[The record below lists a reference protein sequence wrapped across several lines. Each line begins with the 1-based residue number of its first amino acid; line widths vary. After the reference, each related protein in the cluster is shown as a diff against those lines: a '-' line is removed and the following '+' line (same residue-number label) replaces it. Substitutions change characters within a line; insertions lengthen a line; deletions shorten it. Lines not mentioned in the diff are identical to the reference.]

1 MKRPARG
8 IVGRRLAGFAAAAA
22 ICSTIGVGL
31 AVGPTSVRGATP
43 DLTLVADARYEVLP
57 AEGRVAVTVD
67 IVATNH
73 LVDTAANLFFFE
85 QGYLAVQPGASDFRL
100 SSPGAR
106 PVASVAAT
114 EPTHTLLLLRFGRR
128 LAAGASVGLRLEFDL
143 VDAGTPPDR
152 DVRVSETLVT
162 FSAWAFASDSTPGSS
177 VTVGLPAG
185 YVVTFPRGVLA
196 GPVPDADGRETWAS
210 GPLEEATT
218 FEAAIR
224 ATRPAEYVD
233 SNRSTSVDGATARV
247 RFRAWRDDPGW
258 LRETSRL
265 VLEGVPA
272 LAGAIGRPWPL
283 AETLL
288 VEEGLVAEASDSA
301 GLFDPRAPRIE
312 IAYYA
317 GPEVV
322 LHELAHAW
330 FNGSRLQ
337 DRWSNEAFASLY
349 AELAAA
355 SIGEPIASPELT
367 DDLRAARLPLNA
379 WGPAGATD
387 AATDGYGYAAS
398 LRLARA
404 ILARAG
410 PAGLTA
416 VWAAIDEGRAAY
428 PAVVAGSAGHGA
440 AAGPADWRSLL
451 DFFEEH
457 TSASYADL
465 WLAYVVRPEDV
476 GLIHDRAD
484 ARAAYTALV
493 ADAAD
498 WSIPTTIRD
507 ALRAWRFDL
516 AAATIASARATLA
529 ERDRLRAE
537 AAAAGVTLPA
547 TLSVRF
553 ERGQLD
559 GATAEL
565 AAARLAL
572 AEIVIATARQPVSAD
587 AVELLGLLGSDP
599 GGGLAMARSAL
610 AEGDLATAF
619 DLAVEAEAAW
629 RSAAALGRGR
639 IAGALIGLL
648 AAILLV
654 RLISSRVWAR
664 QVGWS

>member
-1 MKRPARG
+1 VKRPGRWM
-8 IVGRRLAGFAAAAA
+8 VGRSLAHVVAAAAFCA
-22 ICSTIGVGL
+22 TIGIGQ
-31 AVGPTSVRGATP
+31 AGDPTAVRGATP

-73 LVDTAANLFFFE
+73 LVDTEANLYFFE
-85 QGYLAVQPGASDFRL
+85 QAYLAVQPGASDFRL
-100 SSPGAR
+100 SSPDAR
-106 PVASVAAT
+106 PVVSVAAT

-128 LAAGASVGLRLEFDL
+128 LAAGASASLRLEFDL

-152 DVRVSETLVT
+152 DVRVSDTLVT

-177 VTVGLPAG
+177 VTVGLPPG
-185 YVVTFPRGVLA
+185 YDVTFLRGTLA
-196 GPVPDADGRETWAS
+196 GPVPDVVGRNTWAS
-210 GPLEEATT
+210 GPLDEPTT
-218 FEAAIR
+218 FETAIR
-224 ATRPAEYVD
+224 ATRAAEYID
-233 SNRSTSVDGATARV
+233 SNRSTAVDGATARI

-258 LRETSRL
+258 LGETSRL
-265 VLEGVPA
+265 VLDGVPA
-272 LAGAIGRPWPL
+272 LARAIGRPWPL
-283 AETLL
+283 TETLL

-322 LHELAHAW
+322 LHEVAHAW
-330 FNGSRLQ
+330 FNGSRLE

-367 DDLRAARLPLNA
+367 DELRPARVPLNA
-379 WGPAGATD
+379 WGPAGSTAT
-387 AATDGYGYAAS
+387 ATDGYGYAAS
-398 LRLARA
+398 LKLARA

-416 VWAAIDEGRAAY
+416 VWTAIDEGHAAY
-428 PAVVAGSAGHGA
+428 LASEAEA
-440 AAGPADWRSLL
+440 AAGPADWRRLL
-451 DFFEEH
+451 DLLEEH

-465 WLAYVVRPEDV
+465 WLTYVVRPDDV
-476 GLIHDRAD
+476 GLIHDRAR

-493 ADAAD
+493 AEAAD
-498 WSIPTTIRD
+498 WPIPTTISD

-516 AAATIASARATLA
+516 ADAAIASARATLA
-529 ERDRLRAE
+529 DRDRLRTE
-537 AAAAGVTLPA
+537 AIAASVALPA
-547 TLSVRF
+547 TLSARF

-559 GATAEL
+559 AAATEL

-572 AEIVIATARQPVSAD
+572 AEIVIATAREPASAD
-587 AVELLGLLGSDP
+587 AVEWLGLLGSDP
-599 GGGLAMARSAL
+599 GHGLATARSAL
-610 AEGDLATAF
+610 AAGDLATAF

-629 RSAAALGRGR
+629 RSAADIGRGR

-654 RLISSRVWAR
+654 RLITSRGWAR